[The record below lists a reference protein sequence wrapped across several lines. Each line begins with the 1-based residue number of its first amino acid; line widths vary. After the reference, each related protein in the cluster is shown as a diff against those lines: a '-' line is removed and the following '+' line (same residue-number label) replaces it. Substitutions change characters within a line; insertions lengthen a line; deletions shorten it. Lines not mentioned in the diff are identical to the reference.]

1 MSAKARA
8 AQVLRADSD
17 TASVT
22 IVCLV
27 VCHRRGTFCYGA
39 NTADVDE
46 DVSGEPAVVESVSDA
61 GCSASVIRY

>member
-8 AQVLRADSD
+8 VQVLRADSD
-17 TASVT
+17 TATVT

-27 VCHRRGTFCYGA
+27 VCHRRGGFYFGA

-46 DVSGEPAVVESVSDA
+46 VVN
-61 GCSASVIRY
+61 GML